1 MSINFAL
8 QHLQSL
14 KSLNDA
20 GKCLLGRTRPSYSIE
35 NGDSMMISSD
45 NERIMEMGCIK
56 ARDVITTDGRK
67 VGVLSGG
74 WIDVKSWNVTAL
86 VIDLDKNVV
95 DELNLKK
102 PILRSAKISL
112 PTSSIKNMSDV
123 AQLNIDM
130 TTLARMVQ
138 TNP

>member
-1 MSINFAL
+1 MMS
-8 QHLQSL
+8 S
-14 KSLNDA
+14 
-20 GKCLLGRTRPSYSIE
+20 
-35 NGDSMMISSD
+35 GDKTIMGPE

-67 VGVLSGG
+67 VGSLSGA

-112 PTSSIKNMSDV
+112 PISSIMNMADV

-130 TTLARMVQ
+130 TTLSRLVQ